1 MSSREHE
8 MTTLSIENACDIVN
22 VAAVTVSGKQ
32 SFHQPNSVNKY
43 TLLLNART
51 TPKHAAETTERA
63 GRIGT
68 LQKHEQSETKKS
80 RR

>member
-8 MTTLSIENACDIVN
+8 MTTLSIENAYDIVN
-22 VAAVTVSGKQ
+22 AAAVAGSGKR
-32 SFHQPNSVNKY
+32 SSHQPNSVNKY

-51 TPKHAAETTERA
+51 TPKHAAEATEQT

-68 LQKHEQSETKKS
+68 LQKHERSETKKS